1 MQKETSCDLGEH
13 NLTHFPKD
21 PRCEICNDCKIQRV
35 HCRKQK
41 HGPPDEYSTPE
52 KFGDFITADH
62 AVLAPEEASRQGH
75 RYSLIV
81 LDRYSSWL
89 QGYAALTKD
98 AHETKINLQRFMGP
112 KRVPDR
118 VYTDGATANE
128 PAYTYTD
135 GSGEFKS
142 ALKELGWC
150 HDTSTPYRSQTNGV
164 AERSVRKVKEGTSCT
179 LAQSGFEVQWWP
191 EAMTCYCFL
200 RGVTDVMK
208 DGFTP
213 YKSKFLKDFKGCLL
227 YTSPSPRDRG

>member
-1 MQKETSCDLGEH
+1 M
-13 NLTHFPKD
+13 
-21 PRCEICNDCKIQRV
+21 
-35 HCRKQK
+35 
-41 HGPPDEYSTPE
+41 
-52 KFGDFITADH
+52 A
-62 AVLAPEEASRQGH
+62 
-75 RYSLIV
+75 
-81 LDRYSSWL
+81 
-89 QGYAALTKD
+89 
-98 AHETKINLQRFMGP
+98 
-112 KRVPDR
+112 
-118 VYTDGATANE
+118 DGATANE
-128 PAYTYTD
+128 LAYTYTD

-213 YKSKFLKDFKGCLL
+213 YKSKFLKDFKGDKIPFGAELE
-227 YTSPSPRDRG
+227 YRPSAPNDRLRLHKYGNKTLQGIFIGYDQRAGGDWSGDYLVVDWQELEQADNARDVHVKRVKEINKLTLKGRFRFPLHH